1 MHELSPQPAMQ
12 SALREELMTL
22 DALLRHP
29 AAGGTDKISTATL
42 RKLEG
47 LSLLRGVAMETLRL
61 HNPVLI
67 PSRRV
72 VPEGDASID
81 GYFPPR
87 GVVIGTSAYSLHM
100 NPDAYPEPTR
110 WISDCWLDQQRRTM
124 LQPRKPCEQVIME
137 RRKRADRL
145 PIRDDGFGLLGVEV
159 EVASEITSL

>member
-1 MHELSPQPAMQ
+1 MQ

-42 RKLEG
+42 RKLDG

-61 HNPVLI
+61 HSPVLI
-67 PSRRV
+67 PSRLV
-72 VPEGDASID
+72 VPEGNASID
-81 GYFPPR
+81 GYFLPR

-110 WISDCWLDQQRRTM
+110 WIPDRWLDLQRRTM
-124 LQPRKPCEQVIME
+124 LQPRKSCEQAME
-137 RRKRADRL
+137 GRKRVDGL
-145 PIRDDGFGLLGVEV
+145 PSATMVLDFWEWKLKLH
-159 EVASEITSL
+159 